1 MPSLIQQRLVF
12 EREHRYGWWMLVL
25 AVLAG
30 AFATQRAVIGE
41 AWMWIG
47 VLIWL
52 ALALLSLRRI
62 LRARRTRRAFE
73 LEHGPDAGIRH

>member
-1 MPSLIQQRLVF
+1 MPSLIQQRLAF

-30 AFATQRAVIGE
+30 AFAIHRAALGP
-41 AWMWIG
+41 AWLWIG
-47 VLIWL
+47 VLIWV

-62 LRARRTRRAFE
+62 LRARRARRAFE
-73 LEHGPDAGIRH
+73 LEHGPDAGIRP